1 MSSFRKTIQVGRNVT
16 DILKLSCVMGCHKD
30 DNDELV
36 YILFDW
42 DESGNYKE
50 ARVGDWLC
58 EDHKGVWHVLSN
70 EEFVKQKEDGKGN
83 E

>member
-1 MSSFRKTIQVGRNVT
+1 MSSFRKAIQVGRNAT

-50 ARVGDWLC
+50 ARMGDWLC
-58 EDHKGVWHVLSN
+58 EDHKSVWRVLSN
-70 EEFVKQKEDGKGN
+70 EEFVKQKENGKGN

>member
-1 MSSFRKTIQVGRNVT
+1 MSSFRKAIQVGRNVT

-50 ARVGDWLC
+50 ARMGDWLC
-58 EDHKGVWHVLSN
+58 EDHKSVWRVLSN
-70 EEFVKQKEDGKGN
+70 EEFVKQKENGKGN

>member
-1 MSSFRKTIQVGRNVT
+1 MSSFIKAIQVGRNAT

-30 DNDELV
+30 DNDALV

-50 ARVGDWLC
+50 ARMGDWLC